1 MNWSTPSGHWFIV
14 GRNGEPARY
23 VLPVGVFQSLTPS
36 PTMPRPFGL
45 SGPPLDWP
53 NPDTDEGDD
62 DVLKVG
68 VTAPKLT
75 TAREL
80 SAKIKAMGGMVI
92 VSPYSSEA
100 IIATNNSLQ
109 FSVKR
114 LADGS
119 YQITDNG
126 LTMYYLLGGGA
137 FLLLLLFKD

>member
-1 MNWSTPSGHWFIV
+1 
-14 GRNGEPARY
+14 
-23 VLPVGVFQSLTPS
+23 
-36 PTMPRPFGL
+36 MPRPFGL